1 MGNRLVSITSDD
13 MCDDVKRG
21 NPKCNQHVM
30 ATVLCYM
37 TGSCLLSMRIIQT
50 FCIAIRQIFQGSAL
64 THYHHEVAKICVI
77 PLHS

>member
-30 ATVLCYM
+30 ATVFCYM
-37 TGSCLLSMRIIQT
+37 TGSCLLSD
-50 FCIAIRQIFQGSAL
+50 A
-64 THYHHEVAKICVI
+64 HHTNIVWQLDKYFKG
-77 PLHS
+77 PR